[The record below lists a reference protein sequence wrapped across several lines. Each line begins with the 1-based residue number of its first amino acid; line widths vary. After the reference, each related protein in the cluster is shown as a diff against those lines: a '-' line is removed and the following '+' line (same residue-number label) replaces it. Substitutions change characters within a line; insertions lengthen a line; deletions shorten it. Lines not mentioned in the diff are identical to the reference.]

1 MPQEKLVKIAQEILI
16 DAGQATAITPA
27 LISEAIDSVLK
38 MLPSWEALVDR
49 TLAEAEL
56 IRRFSVWIGKDATLR
71 NMEGHVDWLDAERK
85 QGWVY
90 WGRYR
95 DWQERKL
102 SWPALEGLDASTGRI
117 LELLEDPRREGP
129 WDRRGLVVGHVQ
141 SGKTGNYI
149 GLVNKAADAGY
160 KIIIVLAGLHNN
172 LRSQTQIRLDEG
184 FLGYETT
191 PHKPGNAIGVGEF
204 LLDPSILPPNYVTNR
219 TESGDFKSAVANN
232 LGIRPEAAPWL
243 FVVKKNK
250 TILEQLYQWIRNH
263 VAQTTERSTGKKIVT
278 HLPLLVIDDE
288 ADQASVDTELQS
300 FDAEGIPDEE
310 HDPTAINSRIRKILN
325 SFSRSAYVGYTAT
338 PFANIFIHDLGI
350 TKDEGPDLFPASFI
364 INLAAPSNYVGP
376 AKVFGRM
383 TSDGRTPG
391 LPLLREVDDT
401 ETWLPAKHNK
411 EYRPRIDGNDLLPRS
426 LILALDSFLL
436 STASRKLRGQGNQ
449 HSSMLIHVTRF
460 NAVQNKVQEQVSEH
474 FRRLKQRI
482 SRGTESQS
490 ILKRLREIWEQDFV
504 PTSNKVATL
513 EPSEAAVIVPT
524 WDEIWAAIPVVLDD
538 IVVKTINGTAKD
550 ALDYVAN
557 EKRGLK
563 VVAIGG
569 DKLARGLTLEGLVVS
584 YFLRASRMYD
594 TLMQMGR
601 WFGYRPGYLD
611 LCRLYTTPDLEE
623 WFQHI
628 TEASE
633 ELRQEFD
640 HMVAIGGTPRDYGLK
655 VKSHPVLMVT
665 SRVKMK
671 NSFELKLAFAG
682 DIQETVVFHR
692 DSKMLHSNI
701 TVTENLLRK
710 LGKGT
715 SDPVRMRPDG
725 KQHAWQGTCLWGN
738 VPGRHVADFLR
749 EFTTHEAAVK
759 VNSRV
764 MADYVERQLVHGELT
779 AWTVALMSAD
789 GEALAIGEHHFKA
802 IERSPNIR
810 CYSVEEQKRL
820 RRFIIRRILAPRDEA
835 IDIDAGQYS
844 AALELTRQAY
854 VADAGRSRRKTP
866 PDTPSGQAIR
876 QIRGKGR
883 PDLGIPAHPE
893 RGLLLVYPLSPAFA
907 DIDFAGPVVGFGVSF
922 PDSDN
927 VEPVAYKV
935 NNIYWG
941 QEYGGNQ

>member
-16 DAGQATAITPA
+16 DAGQSTSITPT
-27 LISEAIDSVLK
+27 LIREAIDSVLK
-38 MLPSWEALVDR
+38 MRPSWETVVDR
-49 TLAEAEL
+49 ALAEADL
-56 IRRFSVWIGKDATLR
+56 IRRFSVWIGKDSTLR

-85 QGWVY
+85 KGWAY
-90 WGRYR
+90 WERYR

-102 SWPALEGLDASTGRI
+102 SWPALEGLDASTDRI

-204 LLDPSILPPNYVTNR
+204 LLDPSIRPPNYVTNR

-232 LGIRPEAAPWL
+232 LGIRPEEAPWL

-263 VAQTTERSTGKKIVT
+263 VAQTTERSTGRKIVT

-288 ADQASVDTELQS
+288 ADQASVDTGLQS
-300 FDAEGIPDEE
+300 FDPEGNPDEE
-310 HDPTAINSRIRKILN
+310 HNPTAINSRIRKILN

-338 PFANIFIHDLGI
+338 PFANIFIHDQGT

-376 AKVFGRM
+376 AKVFGKM

-411 EYRPRIDGNDLLPRS
+411 DFRPRTDGENLLPPS

-449 HSSMLIHVTRF
+449 HSSMLIHVTRY

-474 FRRLKQRI
+474 FHRLKQRI
-482 SRGTESQS
+482 HRGTESQP
-490 ILKRLREIWEQDFV
+490 IITRLREVWEQDFV
-504 PTSNKVATL
+504 PTSNQVASIETN
-513 EPSEAAVIVPT
+513 EATVLLPT
-524 WDEIWAAIPVVLDD
+524 WDEIWTAIPAVLDD

-550 ALDYVAN
+550 ALDYVNN
-557 EKRGLK
+557 EKKGLK

-611 LCRLYTTPDLEE
+611 ICRLYTTPELTE
-623 WFQHI
+623 WFGHI
-628 TEASE
+628 ADASE
-633 ELRQEFD
+633 ELREEFD
-640 HMVAIGGTPRDYGLK
+640 LMVAVGGTPKDYGLK
-655 VKSHPVLMVT
+655 VVSHPVLMVT
-665 SRVKMK
+665 SKIKMR
-671 NSFELKLAFAG
+671 NSHKLRLSFSG
-682 DIQETVVFHR
+682 
-692 DSKMLHSNI
+692 
-701 TVTENLLRK
+701 
-710 LGKGT
+710 
-715 SDPVRMRPDG
+715 
-725 KQHAWQGTCLWGN
+725 
-738 VPGRHVADFLR
+738 
-749 EFTTHEAAVK
+749 
-759 VNSRV
+759 
-764 MADYVERQLVHGELT
+764 QLVE
-779 AWTVALMSAD
+779 TVAL
-789 GEALAIGEHHFKA
+789 
-802 IERSPNIR
+802 RNSPTDIQWNFDAG
-810 CYSVEEQKRL
+810 KRL
-820 RRFIIRRILAPRDEA
+820 IESLGDPTERNPERVRGSKIEKWSGSYLWPGVPGDLVVRFLSEYRTHQDAYRVNSSVLASFVSSMAASGELIDWTVVIIGKESAMRSMVSESIEPGLLRRERNQERNDRYSIGRLMSPRDEA
-835 IDIDAGQYS
+835 IDLTS
-844 AALELTRQAY
+844 EEWTAAMRLTLDTWRFDPSKNP
-854 VADAGRSRRKTP
+854 ADPEPQS
-866 PDTPSGQAIR
+866 PSGRAAR
-876 QIRGKGR
+876 EIRGFGA
-883 PDLGIPAHPE
+883 PGVLGHPE
-893 RGLLLVYPLSPAFA
+893 RGLLFLYHLDPKAAGFEVGSTPILAFA
-907 DIDFAGPVVGFGVSF
+907 ASF
-922 PDSDN
+922 P
-927 VEPVAYKV
+927 
-935 NNIYWG
+935 
-941 QEYGGNQ
+941 